1 MKRPTAHVRDDEPEF
16 DLDDILCAPDTRRR
30 WDHYPAATASQAQAH
45 RALNWWAFEDDGPRR
60 YCVVMG
66 PCGTGKTDLARSLF
80 AEMLNRFDAE
90 ITDWPPVW
98 VDGPA
103 LIKALPQLGPIRCGN
118 PWRHDCDWR
127 QMPAVT
133 KVILSSF
140 LVIDDF
146 RLPESIHEKRLWQSL
161 IDERNRQGNCSGLIT
176 TNHTSSELHK
186 ALGDRA
192 FDRLNDRAL
201 WVALNGPSLRRP
213 RVMNFNED
221 TEEAISV

>member
-1 MKRPTAHVRDDEPEF
+1 MKRPTAHVTDDEPEF
-16 DLDDILCAPDTRRR
+16 DLNDILGAPDTPRR
-30 WDHYPAATASQAQAH
+30 WDQYPAATASQSQAH
-45 RALNWWAFEDDGPRR
+45 RALNWWAFENDEPFR

-66 PCGTGKTDLARSLF
+66 PCGTGKTDLAKSLF
-80 AEMLNRFDAE
+80 REMLNQHDAE
-90 ITDWPPVW
+90 IEWPPVW

-103 LIKALPQLGPIRCGN
+103 LIKALPQLGPIRLSN
-118 PWRHDCDWR
+118 LYRYDDDWH

-140 LVIDDF
+140 LVIDDL

-161 IDERNRQGNCSGLIT
+161 IDERERQGNCSGLIT

-192 FDRLNDRAL
+192 FDRLNDCAL
-201 WVALNGPSLRRP
+201 WVAVNGPSLRRP
-213 RVMNFNED
+213 LVMKFDED
-221 TEEAISV
+221 T